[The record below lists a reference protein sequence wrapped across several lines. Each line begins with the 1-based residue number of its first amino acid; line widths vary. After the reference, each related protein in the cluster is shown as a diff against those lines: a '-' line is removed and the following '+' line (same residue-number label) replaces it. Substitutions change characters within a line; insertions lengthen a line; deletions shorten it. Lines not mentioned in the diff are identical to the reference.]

1 MDQSSLELDEDFC
14 VIDHTNMKYLMQ
26 INVATQVTIVGTK
39 FTVKNVGKQVVNSIE
54 FCHKAEHIINAAV
67 FEVGLSPP

>member
-1 MDQSSLELDEDFC
+1 
-14 VIDHTNMKYLMQ
+14 MQ

-39 FTVKNVGKQVVNSIE
+39 VTVKNVGKQPVDFIE

-67 FEVGLSPP
+67 FEVTVL